1 MLPNFM
7 IDKDNYIFGGGTS
20 HSLRLKKEG
29 YSDRYVLG
37 VLNSRL
43 MQYIIYDLCPVKMG
57 NARKYGL
64 DYIKKLPIKKG
75 DEKTQNVVQKL
86 VDQILSLKK
95 DNPKAD
101 TSDLEREIDLMVY
114 ELYGLSKEEIEIV
127 ENS

>member
-1 MLPNFM
+1 
-7 IDKDNYIFGGGTS
+7 
-20 HSLRLKKEG
+20 
-29 YSDRYVLG
+29 
-37 VLNSRL
+37 

-114 ELYGLSKEEIEIV
+114 ELYGLSYDEVLVV
-127 ENS
+127 EPEFSERMSKVEYESLLVE